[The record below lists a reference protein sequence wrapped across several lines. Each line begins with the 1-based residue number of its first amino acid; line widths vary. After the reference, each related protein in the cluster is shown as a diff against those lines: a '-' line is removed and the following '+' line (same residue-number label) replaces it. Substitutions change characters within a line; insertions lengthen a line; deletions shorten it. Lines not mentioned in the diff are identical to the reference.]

1 MFFRGCPGIVHFS
14 PFRHAHSVFNFRPI
28 LLRWCG
34 FLPFRQRRPC
44 CFFSLPS
51 LLFFV
56 VVMLGHLLSSFVSF
70 GVGGSRAAAPACLA
84 AAFELCGQ
92 FSALGVSA
100 PAVFVSCASGAS
112 SCVRQ
117 AFPGCFVSSASQFR
131 GLGAAAFA
139 ARAAALLRALAAAP
153 APLWVC
159 FPGCPPPAGLQ
170 PARRWVSCGSGSW
183 SECALSFGLGVPVL
197 VFLPGSVQ
205 PPPSWGAWQSVAP
218 GWFFLPLPPAQ
229 PTLF

>member
-1 MFFRGCPGIVHFS
+1 MSFRGCPGIVHFS
-14 PFRHAHSVFNFRPI
+14 PFRHAHLVFSFRPV

-34 FLPFRQRRPC
+34 FLPCRQRRPC
-44 CFFSLPS
+44 GLRSLSP
-51 LLFFV
+51 LLV
-56 VVMLGHLLSSFVSF
+56 WLVVMLGHLLSSFVSF
-70 GVGGSRAAAPACLA
+70 GVGGSRAAAPACLEA
-84 AAFELCGQ
+84 TLELCGTLLA
-92 FSALGVSA
+92 SGVSS
-100 PAVFVSCASGAS
+100 PAVFTSCASGAS

-139 ARAAALLRALAAAP
+139 ARAQALLRALAAAP

-183 SECALSFGLGVPVL
+183 SESALAFGLGVPVL
-197 VFLPGSVQ
+197 LFLPGSVQ
-205 PPPSWGAWQSVAP
+205 PPASWGAWESVAP

-229 PTLF
+229 PSLF